1 MTFFA
6 GVFQIGVLISYVL
19 FGVTTTQAY
28 IYYSRFPDDSPKIKG
43 LVAFV
48 WLCEI
53 AHVICIGHV
62 LYTYTISDYT
72 HPERLALAAPKSL
85 STSIL
90 FSGIIAASVQG
101 FFSFR
106 IYTLSK
112 KLYITLIIWTM
123 SFLRLLGTVVA
134 FVVALRMIILARFEA
149 QWGWLLTVTWS
160 VSTANDLAITVTLVV
175 LLRSQR
181 TSMYKRTTALVDK
194 LITWTIETGLLTSAA
209 GIVMLVCFVTM
220 KQNSRDASALKIST
234 IRNSNLVKSF
244 QTPSWLDGD
253 VLSSL
258 NSRATL
264 RAMNEIPLP
273 SLTSPIGARSDTG
286 MQITKV
292 TQIKYDAEPYS
303 VPCDDAKS
311 EV

>member
-1 MTFFA
+1 MDPVVPFDPNITL

-48 WLCEI
+48 WLCEV
-53 AHVICIGHV
+53 AHVICIGHA

-123 SFLRLLGTVVA
+123 SFLRLLGAVVA
-134 FVVALRMIILARFEA
+134 FVVALRMITLARFEA
-149 QWGWLLTVTWS
+149 QWGWLLMVTWS

-175 LLRSQR
+175 LLRRQR
-181 TSMYKRTTALVDK
+181 PSTYKRTTALVDK

-209 GIVMLVCFVTM
+209 GIVMLACFFTM
-220 KQNSRDASALKIST
+220 KQNFIWLAIFAFSARLF
-234 IRNSNLVKSF
+234 SNTL
-244 QTPSWLDGD
+244 LA
-253 VLSSL
+253 
-258 NSRATL
+258 RATL
-264 RAMNEIPLP
+264 RAMDDISLPL
-273 SLTSPIGARSDTG
+273 SLTSPIGAQSDTG

-292 TQIKYDAEPYS
+292 TQITYDAEPYS